1 MQEESTATLF
11 AVPETNGLTISV
23 PEPGSAQEALLFKKI
38 QEQFKDQF
46 EKAFPDKLAP
56 KTVII
61 IPSLTL
67 DQEILSKVKGVV
79 HYEER
84 LLCLLML
91 LRMPRTHVVY
101 VTSTT
106 IDPAIIDYYL
116 HLLPGITG
124 YHALQRLTLL
134 SCYDASSKSLTE
146 KILERPR
153 LIERIKKSIPEG
165 HAAHMAC
172 FNVTHH
178 ERSLAVRLNIPIFGC
193 DPDLLSLGSKS
204 NSRKIFRECGLP
216 MPAGFEDLYSLE
228 DIIDALAALK
238 SQNPGLRK
246 AVVKINDGFSGE
258 GNGIFSFENAGE
270 QSDWKQW
277 IKEQLTNRLKMVAD
291 DLTCDAFFS
300 KFREMGGIVEA
311 FVEGN
316 IKESPS
322 VQCRIDPDG
331 VCRVAST
338 HDQLLGGESGQVFL
352 GAYFPAQ
359 PAYAVAIGR
368 MGKKVAE
375 ALQERGV
382 LGRFAVDFISVQEG
396 DEWKHYAIEINLRK
410 GGTTHPLLM
419 LQFLT
424 DGAYDPEKGLYYT
437 ASGQVRYYFSSDNLK
452 SERYIGLTPHDLIDI
467 AMMNDLNYDG
477 THQEGVIFHLIG
489 ALSQF
494 GKLGVICIG
503 STAERAKMYY
513 DQIVAVLDKE
523 GRHPELAH

>member
-1 MQEESTATLF
+1 MFEKPVVKFFSVTEPGGNTVRLPDPGSVEES
-11 AVPETNGLTISV
+11 
-23 PEPGSAQEALLFKKI
+23 LLFRQI
-38 QEQFKDQF
+38 QEKFKEQF
-46 EKAFPDKLAP
+46 ETAFPDKLAP
-56 KTVII
+56 KAVII
-61 IPSLTL
+61 LPSFTL

-84 LLCLLML
+84 LLCMLML
-91 LRMPRTHVVY
+91 LRMPRTHVIY
-101 VTSTT
+101 LTSTT
-106 IDPAIIDYYL
+106 IDPVIVDYYL

-134 SCYDASSKSLTE
+134 SCYDVSPKSLTE

-153 LIERIKKSIPEG
+153 LIERIKKSIPPG

-172 FNVTHH
+172 FNVTSY
-178 ERSLAVRLNIPIFGC
+178 ERSLAVQLNIPIFGC
-193 DPDLLSLGSKS
+193 DPDLLDLGSKS
-204 NSRKIFRECGLP
+204 NSRKIFRECGIP
-216 MPAGFEDLYSLE
+216 VAPGFEDLHTTD
-228 DIIDALAALK
+228 DIINALAELK
-238 SQNPGLRK
+238 SQDPALRK
-246 AVVKINDGFSGE
+246 AVIKMNDGFSGE
-258 GNGIFSFENAGE
+258 GNAVFSFAGFEE
-270 QSDWKQW
+270 QSNLRQW
-277 IKEQLTNRLKMVAD
+277 IAEKLKDRMKMVAD
-291 DLTCDAFFS
+291 DLNCETFLQ
-300 KFREMGGIVEA
+300 KFQEMGGIAEA
-311 FVEGN
+311 FVEGE

-359 PAYAVAIGR
+359 PGYAVSIGY

-375 ALQERGV
+375 ALQQRGV
-382 LGRFAVDFISVQEG
+382 LGRFSVDFISVKEKE
-396 DEWKHYAIEINLRK
+396 EWRHYAIEINLRK

-424 DGAYDPEKGLYYT
+424 DGDYDPEKGLYYT
-437 ASGQVRYYFSSDNLK
+437 ASGQARYYFSSDNLK
-452 SERYIGLTPHDLIDI
+452 SEKYKGLTPHDLIHI
-467 AMMNDLNYDG
+467 AMMNDLHYDG

-503 STAERAKMYY
+503 SSAERAKLYY
-513 DQIVAVLDKE
+513 DRIVSVLDKE
-523 GRHPELAH
+523 GNQN

>member
-1 MQEESTATLF
+1 MQEPSTATLY
-11 AVPETNGLTISV
+11 AVPESNGATHSL
-23 PEPGSAQEALLFKKI
+23 PEPGSLQEVQLFKKI
-38 QEQFKDQF
+38 QEQFKEQF

-61 IPSLTL
+61 LPSLTL

-91 LRMPRTHVVY
+91 LRMPRTHVIY
-101 VTSTT
+101 LTSTT

-134 SCYDASSKSLTE
+134 SCYDASPKSLTE

-153 LIERIKKSIPEG
+153 LIERIKKSIPAG

-172 FNVTHH
+172 FNVTAQ
-178 ERSLAVRLNIPIFGC
+178 ERTLAVQLNIPIFGC
-193 DPDLLSLGSKS
+193 DPDLLELGSKS
-204 NSRKIFRECGLP
+204 SSRKIFRECGLP
-216 MPAGFEDLYSLE
+216 MPPGFEDLYSRD
-228 DIIDALAALK
+228 DIINALAALK
-238 SQNPGLRK
+238 MQNPGLRK
-246 AVVKINDGFSGE
+246 AVVKLNDGFSGE
-258 GNGIFSFENAGE
+258 GNGIFSFENAE
-270 QSDWKQW
+270 QSSDLKQW
-277 IKEQLTNRLKMVAD
+277 IRAHLNDCLKMVAD
-291 DLTCDAFFS
+291 DLSCDAFFN
-300 KFREMGGIVEA
+300 KFQEMGGIVEA
-311 FVEGN
+311 FVDGSV
-316 IKESPS
+316 KESPS

-331 VCRVAST
+331 VCRVVST

-359 PAYAVAIGR
+359 PAYAIPISR

-396 DEWKHYAIEINLRK
+396 NEWRHYAIEINLRK

-424 DGAYDPEKGLYYT
+424 DGAYDSEQGLYFT
-437 ASGQVRYYFSSDNLK
+437 ASGQARYYFSSDNLK
-452 SERYIGLTPHDLIDI
+452 SKRYIGLTPHDLIDI
-467 AMMNDLNYDG
+467 AMMNDLHYDG
-477 THQEGVIFHLIG
+477 TLQEGVIFHLIG

-513 DQIVAVLDKE
+513 EQIVSVLDKE
-523 GRHPELAH
+523 GRHPE

>member
-1 MQEESTATLF
+1 MQENSTDTLF
-11 AVPETNGLTISV
+11 AVPETNGISLPQ
-23 PEPGSAQEALLFKKI
+23 PEPIVIDESTMFKAI
-38 QEQFKDQF
+38 QERFKDQF

-56 KTVII
+56 KTVVIL
-61 IPSLTL
+61 PSLTL

-91 LRMPRTHVVY
+91 LRMPRTHVIY
-101 VTSTT
+101 LTSTT

-134 SCYDASSKSLTE
+134 SCYDASPRSLTE

-153 LIERIKKSIPEG
+153 LIERIRKSIPEG

-172 FNVTHH
+172 FNVTNY
-178 ERSLAVRLNIPIFGC
+178 ERSLAVKLNIPIFGC

-204 NSRKIFRECGLP
+204 SSRRVFRECGLLV
-216 MPAGFEDLYSLE
+216 PAGFEDLYSKE
-228 DIIDALAALK
+228 EVINALADLK
-238 SQNPGLRK
+238 VQEPAMRK

-258 GNGIFSFENAGE
+258 GNGIFSFETTETVTN
-270 QSDWKQW
+270 WKQW
-277 IKEQLTNRLKMVAD
+277 ITDQLSNRLKIVAD
-291 DLTCDAFFS
+291 DLSCDAFFD
-300 KFREMGGIVEA
+300 KFTELGGIVEA
-311 FVEGN
+311 FVEGD

-331 VCRVAST
+331 ACRVVST
-338 HDQLLGGESGQVFL
+338 HDQLLGGEGGQVFL

-359 PAYAVAIGR
+359 PAYAVPIGE
-368 MGKKVAE
+368 MGQKIAE
-375 ALQERGV
+375 AMQAKGV
-382 LGRFAVDFISVQEG
+382 LGRFAVDFISVLEG

-424 DGAYDPEKGLYYT
+424 NGAYNVNDGLYYT
-437 ASGQVRYYFSSDNLK
+437 AGGQARYYFSSDNLK

-503 STAERAKMYY
+503 STAERARMYY

-523 GRHPELAH
+523 GRSK